1 MVSRGLYCRRRNVN
15 RPRALHME
23 LSHNLPNA
31 EYRRFE
37 GMREYEA
44 VIDRLIP
51 LTLRTIRIFDR
62 SLARSYDSAERFDLL
77 RQFLLASRVNRVMIA
92 LHDTAR
98 LDRECPRMVLLL
110 QQFSHAVSIR
120 ETLRPAKLVYDPF
133 VIFDASHYVH
143 RFHYDHL
150 RAAQGTNDILG
161 AQQLID
167 RFSEIWEACGPAVS
181 ANVSGL

>member
-1 MVSRGLYCRRRNVN
+1 
-15 RPRALHME
+15 ME
-23 LSHNLPNA
+23 TPHNLPNA

-37 GMREYEA
+37 GMREYEEL
-44 VIDRLIP
+44 IDRMIP
-51 LTLRTIRIFDR
+51 QTLRTIRVFDR
-62 SLARSYDSAERFDLL
+62 SLGRSWNTQERFELL
-77 RQFLLASRVNRVMIA
+77 RQFLLDSRVNRLMIA
-92 LHDTAR
+92 LHDTSR
-98 LDRECPRMVLLL
+98 LERECPRMLKLL

-133 VIFDASHYVH
+133 VIFDASHYLH

-150 RAAQGTNDILG
+150 RAAQGTNDVLG

>member
-1 MVSRGLYCRRRNVN
+1 
-15 RPRALHME
+15 ME
-23 LSHNLPNA
+23 QPGNLPNA

-44 VIDRLIP
+44 VIDSLIP
-51 LTLRTIRIFDR
+51 QTQSVIRVFDK
-62 SLARSYDSAERFDLL
+62 SLGRAYNSPQRFELL
-77 RQFLLASRVNRVMIA
+77 RQFLLASQLNRLLIVLHEVNTLERV
-92 LHDTAR
+92 
-98 LDRECPRMVLLL
+98 CPRMLLL
-110 QQFSHAVSIR
+110 LRQFSYAISIR
-120 ETLRPAKLVYDPF
+120 ETLRPAKHVYDPF

-167 RFSEIWEACGPAVS
+167 RFGEIREASGPAVS

>member
-1 MVSRGLYCRRRNVN
+1 
-15 RPRALHME
+15 ME
-23 LSHNLPNA
+23 TNHNLPNA

-37 GMREYEA
+37 GMREYQA
-44 VIDRLIP
+44 VIDRMIP

-62 SLARSYDSAERFDLL
+62 SLGSSYNAPERFESL

-98 LDRECPRMVLLL
+98 VKTECPRMLTLI

-143 RFHYDHL
+143 RFHYDHI
-150 RAAQGTNDILG
+150 RAAQGTNDVLG

-167 RFSEIWEACGPAVS
+167 RFSEIWEACGPPVS
-181 ANVSGL
+181 AHVSGL

>member
-1 MVSRGLYCRRRNVN
+1 MAPASKGRRI
-15 RPRALHME
+15 ADSME
-23 LSHNLPNA
+23 TTGNLPNA

-44 VIDRLIP
+44 VIDSTIP
-51 LTLRTIRIFDR
+51 QTLRTIRIIDR
-62 SLARSYDSAERFDLL
+62 ALSRSYNTPERYERL
-77 RQFLLASRVNRVMIA
+77 RQFLLASRVNRLMIA
-92 LHDTAR
+92 LHEAAR
-98 LDRECPRMVLLL
+98 LERECPRMLELM
-110 QQFSHAVSIR
+110 QQFSHAISIR

-150 RAAQGTNDILG
+150 RAAHGSNDVLG

-167 RFSEIWEACGPAVS
+167 RFSEIWEACGPPLS
-181 ANVSGL
+181 RHVSGL